1 MRHLIHATNIKQIY
15 IYIYVHSQ
23 SKNVSRVMLLD
34 TIYHRCIVD
43 GNEVEVHI
51 AISNVTCICSS
62 VHNTVN
68 GADHVQLILVAL
80 ITIWMGNHACSYY

>member
-1 MRHLIHATNIKQIY
+1 MRHLIHATDIKLIY

-43 GNEVEVHI
+43 GNDVEVHI
-51 AISNVTCICSS
+51 ANQTSRVSAQVYT
-62 VHNTVN
+62 T
-68 GADHVQLILVAL
+68 L
-80 ITIWMGNHACSYY
+80 